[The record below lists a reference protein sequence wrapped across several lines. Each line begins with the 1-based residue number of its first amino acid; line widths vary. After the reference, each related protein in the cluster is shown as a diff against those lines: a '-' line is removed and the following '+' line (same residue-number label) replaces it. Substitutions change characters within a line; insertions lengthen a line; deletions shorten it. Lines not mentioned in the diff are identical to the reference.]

1 MVAQVTDGSRIMKLV
16 RRVLAVGVA
25 IALAVPATAAAAPL
39 PRHSHLA
46 PNAQQHRAAVAYAAL
61 QQWFAADDGSGLY
74 HEQYPVEPGDNAYSY
89 EWPFS
94 QAHVAALD
102 LTAMKHSGR
111 GYTAALRQHDQAQ
124 LNYWHDAGSTGLPG
138 FASGAEPPYGS
149 GGDFFYDDNEWVGLQ
164 DVQHYAFFHDRRSVR
179 QAEQIFALVKSGWD
193 TDSSHADPGGVFW
206 TQAAWST
213 DRNTVSNMPAAEL
226 GLRLFQITGKQT
238 YLTWALK
245 MYRWTNQHLQ
255 RPDGLY
261 WDHLDLQG
269 NVEKTIWSYNQGVP
283 VGVNVLLY
291 RVTGNRKYLAEAKR
305 VAAAS
310 YDYYVTGGQLTT
322 QPPFFNSIYFKNL
335 LLLESTTG
343 GTKYRHAMQ
352 NYADLIWSTQ
362 RDASTGLFH
371 FAAND
376 DPHTQMI
383 EQAAMVQIYAVLAWR
398 NSDYRRLY

>member
-1 MVAQVTDGSRIMKLV
+1 MKLV
-16 RRVLAVGVA
+16 RHVLAVG
-25 IALAVPATAAAAPL
+25 LAAALLL
-39 PRHSHLA
+39 PTAGPAAASAASDRSVSHRS
-46 PNAQQHRAAVAYAAL
+46 AQHAAASYAAL
-61 QQWFAADDGSGLY
+61 QRWFAADDGSGLY
-74 HEQYPVEPGDNAYSY
+74 HEQYPVEAADNAYSY

-102 LTAMKHSGR
+102 LTAMKGTGR
-111 GYTAALRQHDQAQ
+111 RYAAALQDHDAAQ
-124 LNYWHDAGSTGLPG
+124 LNYWHESGTTELPG
-138 FASGAEPPYGS
+138 FASGAEPPYS
-149 GGDFFYDDNEWVGLQ
+149 TGGDFFYDDNEWVGLQ
-164 DVQHYAFFHDRRSVR
+164 DMQHYAFFHDQTSVH
-179 QAEQIFALVKSGWD
+179 QAEQIFDLVKSGWD

-206 TQAAWST
+206 TQASWST

-226 GLRLFQITGKQT
+226 GLRLFQITGQRT

-245 MYRWTNQHLQ
+245 MYRWTNEHLQ

-261 WDHLDLQG
+261 WDHVDLQG

-291 RVTGNRKYLAEAKR
+291 RVTGERKFLTEAER

-310 YDYYVTGGQLTT
+310 YDYYVTGGQLTA
-322 QPPFFNSIYFKNL
+322 QPPSFNSIYFKNL
-335 LLLESTTG
+335 LLLESVTG
-343 GTKYRHAMQ
+343 GSKYQHAMQ
-352 NYADLIWSTQ
+352 NYAQLVWSTQ
-362 RDASTGLFH
+362 RDATTGLFH

-398 NSDYRRLY
+398 PSDYRRLY